1 MKHFVSALLCTALC
15 ALTVVPAWGVTPALT
30 GDTTTIPLLSGPP
43 AVAASAIVVLLTT
56 MNKTNRKLYKQGS
69 PVA

>member
-30 GDTTTIPLLSGPP
+30 GDTSNIPLLIVL
-43 AVAASAIVVLLTT
+43 AAIVVLLIM
-56 MNKTNRKLYKQGS
+56 MNKKKR
-69 PVA
+69 

>member
-30 GDTTTIPLLSGPP
+30 GDTSNIPLLIVLA
-43 AVAASAIVVLLTT
+43 AVAVIAIVVLLIM
-56 MNKTNRKLYKQGS
+56 MNKTKR
-69 PVA
+69 